1 MEDERCVC
9 YCICGPQSEPCGL
22 SSGFLALR
30 ELGAQVRGQGS
41 QSYWRGS
48 VSHVNQLVENTYN
61 NRTINFSS
69 NAKVVST
76 NPAA

>member
-9 YCICGPQSEPCGL
+9 LCVLMHLWPTQSEPCGL
-22 SSGFLALR
+22 TSGFLALR

-41 QSYWRGS
+41 QSYWRDS

-61 NRTINFSS
+61 NGTINFT
-69 NAKVVST
+69 AD
-76 NPAA
+76 